1 MSELSPDE
9 MDLLIRRFKD
19 ATRERMKRVRLATP
33 ADALLSRS
41 KRIADAVRALPEFTR
56 ARAVLGYV
64 AIQGEADVSS
74 LEHDVRQRGGR
85 WILPRVEG
93 KTLALHEIPEGSV
106 LAPGAFGI
114 PEPSLDLPRVAPEQV
129 DFALVPALAVDER
142 GHRIGWGGGFYD
154 RVLPNLACAFR
165 CAVVYDFQL
174 IAEAPATSHDV
185 AVDAVVSERSTWNF
199 GRE

>member
-19 ATRERMKRVRLATP
+19 ATRERMKRIRLATP

-41 KRIADAVRALPEFTR
+41 TRIADAVRALPEFAG

-64 AIQGEADVSS
+64 AVQGEADVSS
-74 LEHDVRQRGGR
+74 LEHDVRRRGGR

-93 KTLALHEIPEGSV
+93 KTLALHEIPEGAV
-106 LAPGAFGI
+106 LTPGSFGI
-114 PEPSLDLPRVAPEQV
+114 PEPSPDLPRVAPEQV
-129 DFALVPALAVDER
+129 DFALIPALAVDER

-154 RVLPNLACAFR
+154 RVLPNLACAFH

-185 AVDAVVSERSTWNF
+185 AVHAVVSERSTLSF